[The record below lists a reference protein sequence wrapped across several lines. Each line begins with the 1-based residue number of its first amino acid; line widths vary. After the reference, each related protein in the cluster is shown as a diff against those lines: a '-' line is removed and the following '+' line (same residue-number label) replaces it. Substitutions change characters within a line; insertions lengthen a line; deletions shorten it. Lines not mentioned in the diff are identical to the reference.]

1 MGQLHQFAE
10 ENHEN
15 LHKEKSQLC
24 CTSNGIIVL
33 LQLTL
38 SLLAV
43 MRYHLVTV
51 SLMAWSEVH
60 CLITVVL
67 CAVVSQSNT
76 VSPTDV

>member
-15 LHKEKSQLC
+15 LQRKITIMLYKQWHYS
-24 CTSNGIIVL
+24 L

-67 CAVVSQSNT
+67 CAVVFQSNT